1 MVKIHYCPKCKKATR
16 EHFLRKIYC
25 RVCKSEYEII
35 NVSRSRYFI
44 VQFIFLIVGF
54 VFLFSA
60 FLFIDPRERIYES
73 MGVAFMGISMWLFTL
88 LFQMM
93 DSKDMEGRAE
103 QKVMDR
109 EKEDEDEGI
118 GRFPSRTTP
127 ESLKTERERLRGFRE
142 PPVSAKPGR
151 EEEPRVVR
159 IRRALPR
166 EPVKA
171 DEPPRVPPRTAM
183 PSKPIVIRDMSQ
195 LFEEE
200 DDDD

>member
-16 EHFLRKIYC
+16 EHLLRKIYC
-25 RVCKSEYEII
+25 KVCKSEYEII

-44 VQFIFLIVGF
+44 VQFIFLIMGF

-103 QKVMDR
+103 QQVMDR
-109 EKEDEDEGI
+109 EKEDEGEGI
-118 GRFPSRTTP
+118 GRFPSRTRP
-127 ESLKTERERLRGFRE
+127 ELSRPDRGLGKDFRE
-142 PPVSAKPGR
+142 PPVSAKPDR
-151 EEEPRVVR
+151 REEPRVVR

-166 EPVKA
+166 EPIKDEETPKA
-171 DEPPRVPPRTAM
+171 PSRTAR

-195 LFEEE
+195 LFEESE
-200 DDDD
+200 DDD